1 MIVIKSIFKIKRMI
15 FFQNVKQDPVTIV
28 IGNEA
33 CDLDSG

>member
-1 MIVIKSIFKIKRMI
+1 MKRRDYI
-15 FFQNVKQDPVTIV
+15 WFYFEFQNIKKDPVTIV